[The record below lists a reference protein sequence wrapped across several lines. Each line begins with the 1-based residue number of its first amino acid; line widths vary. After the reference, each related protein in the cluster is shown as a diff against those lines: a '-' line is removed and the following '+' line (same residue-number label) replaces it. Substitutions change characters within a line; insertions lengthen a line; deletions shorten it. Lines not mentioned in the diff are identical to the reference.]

1 VRLITVFKMHCRLAV
16 AFLAAILSL
25 GSWPAQAQVD
35 SGVILG
41 TVTDPSG
48 ALIPNAKV
56 SIKNEAT
63 DFTVTSAT
71 NERGEYEFS
80 PVRIGTYTIVVVT
93 PAFGQSSRLHVTVDI
108 QQQVLV
114 NFTLQP
120 AAVTQTVEVT
130 TTGEVLQTQEASVGQ
145 VVSGRAIQDLPLNGR
160 NYTYLAQLG
169 AGVTVAQYDYHG
181 ADNTGRFSANGA
193 SAMENNYLLD
203 GMDNNSQI
211 NTRQSAHD
219 YVVLSPVDAIA
230 EFKIQTNNYSAQFGH
245 SAGAVLN
252 ATIKSGTNQFHGDA
266 WEFLRNDD
274 LDGSD
279 FFQNAAGAPIPEYR
293 RNQFGFTQGG
303 PVWLPHIYNGRNRTF
318 FFLDYEGT
326 RIRQGKTYVS
336 TAPTQAERA
345 SGYTN
350 FQDLISGQ
358 TGSRTDINNN
368 SFPSGTIFDPATTR
382 AVSGGYLRDPFP
394 GNIIAPSR
402 LDPNA
407 ISILQTLP
415 APNGPGILNN
425 YTSAPIWQNNTN
437 AFDARVDKIFS
448 EHDQMFVRYSYSH
461 LIRNQPGPYPGV
473 ADGGISGTANLDDRT
488 QNAVIGETHSFG
500 PSLVNEFR
508 GGFNREAALFA
519 QPYYAQLGIPA
530 QFGIQ
535 GVPQFSGNGGLPL
548 FNVGT
553 LSHFGAYYFL
563 PSFKYGTV
571 GQITD
576 DLTLVHGSHTFKM
589 GVVLQPVIL
598 SPTIQPPSGRG
609 DLTFS
614 GAFTSI
620 PTKTDGTTAV
630 AQFLLAPVGSTAFAS
645 GGADSVY
652 YSNTLAQDVARRNLG
667 AYFQDDWKVTPR
679 LTLNL
684 GVRWD
689 YAGFPQDREGN
700 NVNLIPTQ
708 GFTGGAYYI
717 PKAKQDQL
725 PAFFVAALAKDGV
738 QVKGTDGP
746 AVGTAPRTNF
756 APRFGFAYQATPRLV
771 VRGGYGIFF
780 ATFEETGATLTQN
793 AYPFENAITA
803 SAQTP
808 VSWITPNTA
817 GNTIGPLETTLR
829 DFSTSP
835 LGVSPT
841 SISPISFQYH
851 WQTPYVQSDNLMI
864 QYQLSSAS
872 SITVG
877 YVGSLGR
884 HLPQFAMPV
893 NPTLQLL
900 PPGTNATPYRAFPD
914 LGIGGGSYI
923 TPVGSSSYNSLQI
936 SYEKRFSYG
945 FSMLTNYTWQKT
957 RTDTFDPSDNDQSK
971 YRAPWLPGFGVPK
984 DWFLADFN
992 VPRMFHFSGTY
1003 ELPFG
1008 TGKALGSGAHGVVG
1022 QLVSGWNM
1030 NWILTLQDGQPFT
1043 VGCPTATSAGGFGCN
1058 ALRVPG
1064 QDMYAGPHNVN
1075 NFVNPLAFANP
1086 PGVTAIGQSS
1096 VAPLGGSPTQAA
1108 GPPFRRLDFSLFK
1121 QFKIG
1126 ETFRLEFRAEA
1137 FNLTNTPSFLYPTT
1151 LNFLDTKSFGK
1162 ITSTRDNP
1170 NDPREIQMGLK
1181 LYW

>member
-1 VRLITVFKMHCRLAV
+1 MSRASTLISATLFALT
-16 AFLAAILSL
+16 LSPI
-25 GSWPAQAQVD
+25 GNCQVD
-35 SGVILG
+35 SGIVLG
-41 TVTDPSG
+41 TVTDQSG
-48 ALIPNAKV
+48 AVVPNAKV
-56 SIKNEAT
+56 SLRNEGTEFVMTKLT
-63 DFTVTSAT
+63 DG
-71 NERGEYEFS
+71 RGEYLFS
-80 PVRIGTYTIVVVT
+80 PVRVGTYTITVEAKGFAET
-93 PAFGQSSRLHVTVDI
+93 RHPNVTVDI

-114 NFTLQP
+114 NIGLRPGTVSETVN
-120 AAVTQTVEVT
+120 VTSAP
-130 TTGEVLQTQEASVGQ
+130 EVLQTQEASVGQ
-145 VVSGRAIQDLPLNGR
+145 VVSGRAIQELPLNGR

-169 AGVTVAQYDYHG
+169 AGVTVAQWDYHN

-193 SAMENNYLLD
+193 SSMENNYLLD

-252 ATIKSGTNQFHGDA
+252 ATIKSGTNSFHGDA
-266 WEFLRNDD
+266 WEFLRNDR
-274 LDGSD
+274 LDASD

-303 PVWLPHIYNGRNRTF
+303 PVLLPHYNGRNRTF
-318 FFLDYEGT
+318 FFFDYEGT

-336 TAPTQAERA
+336 TVPTEAERN

-350 FQDLISGQ
+350 FQDLIAGQ
-358 TGSRTDINNN
+358 TGSRTDILNN

-382 AVSGGYLRDPFP
+382 AVTGGFLRDPFP
-394 GNIIAPSR
+394 ANTIAPAR

-407 ISILQTLP
+407 VKILQALP
-415 APNGPGILNN
+415 AANGPGILNN
-425 YTSAPIWQNNTN
+425 YTSSPTWENNTN
-437 AFDARVDKIFS
+437 SFDARVDKIFG

-461 LIRNQPGPYPGV
+461 LIRNQPGPFAGV
-473 ADGGISGTANLDDRT
+473 ADGGISGTANLDDRN
-488 QNAVIGETHSFG
+488 QNAVIGETHSFS

-508 GGFNREAALFA
+508 VGFNRSVALFA
-519 QPYYAQLGIPA
+519 QPYANQLGVPA
-530 QFGIQ
+530 QYGIQ
-535 GVPQFSGNGGLPL
+535 GVPQFEGNGGLPL
-548 FNVGT
+548 FNVGS

-563 PSFKYGTV
+563 PSFKYSTV

-576 DLTLVHGSHTFKM
+576 DVTIVHGSHTLKM

-598 SPTIQPPSGRG
+598 TPTIQPPSGRG

-614 GAFTSI
+614 GVYTSI
-620 PTKTDGTTAV
+620 PNKTDSTTAV
-630 AQFLLAPVGSTAFAS
+630 AQFLLAPTASSSFAT
-645 GGADSVY
+645 GGANSVY
-652 YSNTLAQDVARRNLG
+652 YSNTLAQDVVRRNFG
-667 AYFQDDWKVTPR
+667 AYFQDDWKVRSR

-689 YAGFPQDREGN
+689 FAGFPEDREGN
-700 NVNLIPTQ
+700 NVNLIPSR

-717 PKAKQDQL
+717 PKSNQNQL
-725 PAFFVAALAKDGV
+725 PAFFIAALAKDGV
-738 QVKGTDGP
+738 QVQGTSGP
-746 AVGTAPRTNF
+746 AVGTAQKLNF
-756 APRFGFAYQATPRLV
+756 GPRFGFAFQATPRLV

-793 AYPFENAITA
+793 AYPFENAITS

-808 VSWITPNTA
+808 VAWISPNTA

-851 WQTPYVQSDNLMI
+851 WQTPYLMSDNLMI
-864 QYQLSSAS
+864 QYQLGGGS

-893 NPTLQLL
+893 NPALQLL
-900 PPGTNATPYRAFPD
+900 PPGIDATPYRAFPD
-914 LGIGGGSYI
+914 VGIGGGSYV

-936 SYEKRFSYG
+936 SYEKRFSHG
-945 FSMLTNYTWQKT
+945 LSILANYTWQKT
-957 RTDTFDPSDNDQSK
+957 RTNTFDPSDNDQSK
-971 YRAPWLPGFGVPK
+971 YRAPWLPGFGVPN

-1008 TGKALGSGAHGVVG
+1008 TGKPFGGGVHGLPS
-1022 QLVSGWNM
+1022 QIISGWTT

-1043 VGCPTATSAGGFGCN
+1043 VGCVTATTSGGFGCN
-1058 ALRVPG
+1058 ALTVPG
-1064 QDMYAGPHNVN
+1064 QDIYAGPHNVN
-1075 NFVNPLAFANP
+1075 NFVNPAAFANP
-1086 PGVTAIGQSS
+1086 PAATAIGQSNF
-1096 VAPLGGSPTQAA
+1096 APLGGSATQGS
-1108 GPPFRRLDFSLFK
+1108 GPPLRRFDFSIFK
-1121 QFKIG
+1121 QFKIT
-1126 ETFRLEFRAEA
+1126 ERSRLEFRAEA
-1137 FNLTNTPSFLYPTT
+1137 FNLTNTPDFQYPTT

-1170 NDPREIQMGLK
+1170 NDPREIQFGLK